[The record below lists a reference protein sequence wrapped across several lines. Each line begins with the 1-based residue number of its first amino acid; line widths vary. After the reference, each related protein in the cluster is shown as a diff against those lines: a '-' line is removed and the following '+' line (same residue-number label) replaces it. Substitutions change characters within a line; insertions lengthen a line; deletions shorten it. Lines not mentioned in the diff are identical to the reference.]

1 MKIINYIIEN
11 RLVLIPV
18 LYILGEF
25 IKRTEYV
32 KDKLIPSILLF
43 IGIIFSVL
51 MDGDT
56 IINNIIQGILVAGA
70 TVLGNQMIKQVGKED

>member
-1 MKIINYIIEN
+1 MEIINYIIEN
-11 RLVLIPV
+11 RLILIPV
-18 LYILGEF
+18 LYIIGEF

-32 KDKLIPSILLF
+32 KDKMIPSILLF

-51 MDGDT
+51 MGGDT
-56 IINNIIQGILVAGA
+56 VINNVIQGILVAGA

>member
-1 MKIINYIIEN
+1 MEIINYIIEN

-32 KDKLIPSILLF
+32 KDKMIPSILLC
-43 IGIIFSVL
+43 IGIVFSIL
-51 MDGDT
+51 MGGDT
-56 IINNIIQGILVAGA
+56 VINNIIQGILVAGA
-70 TVLGNQMIKQVGKED
+70 TVLGNQLIKQVGKED

>member
-1 MKIINYIIEN
+1 MEILNYIIEN

-25 IKRTEYV
+25 IKRTEYI
-32 KDKLIPSILLF
+32 KDKLIPSILLL

-51 MDGDT
+51 MGGDT

>member
-1 MKIINYIIEN
+1 MEILNYIIEN

-25 IKRTEYV
+25 IKRTEYI
-32 KDKLIPSILLF
+32 KDKLIPSILLL

-51 MDGDT
+51 MGGDT

-70 TVLGNQMIKQVGKED
+70 TVLGNQMIKQVGKEN

>member
-1 MKIINYIIEN
+1 MEILNYIIEN

-32 KDKLIPSILLF
+32 KDKLIPSVLLF
-43 IGIIFSVL
+43 IGVIFSVL
-51 MDGDT
+51 MGGDT
-56 IINNIIQGILVAGA
+56 VINNIIQGILVAGA
-70 TVLGNQMIKQVGKED
+70 TVLGNQMIKQIGRDD